1 MSEPLRVAHYLNQF
15 FAGIGGEERADV
27 GVSMRP
33 EPVGPGRALQAAL
46 GDAGR
51 VVGTVICG
59 DNHIAERE
67 EAAVAAIR
75 AQARDLAAR
84 RGGGGTGLR
93 LRAATAWHARPP
105 AAPRPRSGSPR

>member
-75 AQARDLAAR
+75 ASSRPCGPTWWWRDRPSA
-84 RGGGGTGLR
+84 
-93 LRAATAWHARPP
+93 RAATAWHARPS
-105 AAPRPRSGSPR
+105 AAPRARPVSPR